1 MTNSLYNFLV
11 SYRTFAYP
19 EYSAVPLSIFS
30 PILTRDTPQ
39 LACGGE
45 LCGVCCEIK
54 IWFVHSP
61 SSQCLWNI
69 VINTPFATC
78 MKFRMINLKFRILV
92 MPWREVELFCHS
104 KCNEIL
110 IKFDINALK
119 PIQLHAIGFH
129 RYTDWSIIEIIFQI
143 ERLNWNLV

>member
-1 MTNSLYNFLV
+1 
-11 SYRTFAYP
+11 
-19 EYSAVPLSIFS
+19 
-30 PILTRDTPQ
+30 
-39 LACGGE
+39 
-45 LCGVCCEIK
+45 
-54 IWFVHSP
+54 
-61 SSQCLWNI
+61 
-69 VINTPFATC
+69 

-143 ERLNWNLV
+143 ERLNWNLVFVHYVLYQFPHMISMWRHYNAEFSLDNTELWFGGKLCIGPRNNSTRLYL